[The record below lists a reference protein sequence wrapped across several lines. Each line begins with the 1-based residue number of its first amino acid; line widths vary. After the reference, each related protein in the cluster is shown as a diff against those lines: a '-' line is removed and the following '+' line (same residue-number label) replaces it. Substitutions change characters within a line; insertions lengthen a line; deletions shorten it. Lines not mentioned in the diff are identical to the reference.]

1 MSTPIRIMAVSLVSA
16 RKFKATAIWSGDQLV
31 IADVAQ
37 LPTSAFSSWR
47 KTLTDDVLR
56 AKEKGFIVLIEERTD
71 LIARHG
77 TQYLLEEMGD
87 EGRSNYYDAFDWYFA
102 LAEMGNVL
110 YDASCRQYSIS
121 VGGEGGKVD
130 KGQDDKGRPIYKVNW
145 GAFHGGF
152 RAVLLC
158 VVAAMQEPLSDRF
171 LVDYHAALESFTVE
185 QERSPAE
192 RFAFAV
198 ESKRREEAEAL
209 DKERIRINEIT
220 ASITLPD

>member
-87 EGRSNYYDAFDWYFA
+87 DGRSNYYDAFDWYFA

-130 KGQDDKGRPIYKVNW
+130 R

-171 LVDYHAALESFTVE
+171 LVDYHSALESFTME

-198 ESKRREEAEAL
+198 ELKRREEAEAL